1 MDNSKI
7 RRIVEGV
14 KTILIVLLSCSALW
28 LAAQTP
34 LAAPMWG
41 LLREEGPQVQPGQSQ
56 GEEHGPG
63 GVPMAM
69 AVNLFGAPDG
79 LSLPEGTE
87 GARRG
92 IRYDQAACQELFEQV
107 AGPLLEALSSAG
119 EPEEVSRLEWERAL
133 TERLG
138 VYLDFQGQ
146 VPLPVLVG
154 WLSGEETGLTASVR
168 LMALSAWEDGLK
180 QEAKRSAIAFL
191 ILYLLAL
198 GLCAGIPSLRERL
211 ISMVV
216 GTIDSMA
223 VTDSAGR
230 LSALALFSNN
240 LRACAF
246 IMLYGLIP
254 FVLLPALSLGMNA
267 MILGVLAAW
276 YIAEGIP
283 IAVYFA
289 ALIPHG
295 IFEIPSLIFAFAVG
309 LYVCGQT
316 TAMVKRRE
324 GAGSLW
330 DCVSLI
336 SRAFLLVQAPLLAAA
351 AFIEAHISPVIASLL
366 TGTPVV

>member
-1 MDNSKI
+1 MMD
-7 RRIVEGV
+7 
-14 KTILIVLLSCSALW
+14 ALKRQYGE
-28 LAAQTP
+28 LA
-34 LAAPMWG
+34 
-41 LLREEGPQVQPGQSQ
+41 
-56 GEEHGPG
+56 
-63 GVPMAM
+63 
-69 AVNLFGAPDG
+69 
-79 LSLPEGTE
+79 
-87 GARRG
+87 
-92 IRYDQAACQELFEQV
+92 
-107 AGPLLEALSSAG
+107 
-119 EPEEVSRLEWERAL
+119 
-133 TERLG
+133 
-138 VYLDFQGQ
+138 
-146 VPLPVLVG
+146 
-154 WLSGEETGLTASVR
+154 
-168 LMALSAWEDGLK
+168 SAWEDGLK

-246 IMLYGLIP
+246 IMLYGPIP